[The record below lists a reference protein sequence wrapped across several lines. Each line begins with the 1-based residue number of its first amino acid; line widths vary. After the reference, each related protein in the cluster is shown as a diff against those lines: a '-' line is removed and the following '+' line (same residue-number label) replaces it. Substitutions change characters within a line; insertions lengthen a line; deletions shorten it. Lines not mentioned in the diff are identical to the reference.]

1 MFRFALH
8 GTSSQT
14 DFQEAEQ
21 LLAEW
26 NAFYESRMAAQKE
39 SKRVHPAGSPIGL
52 NFKKTLAV
60 SILLQILTYL
70 TLNSSLS
77 IDQPYE
83 AF

>member
-8 GTSSQT
+8 GTGSQT

-39 SKRVHPAGSPIGL
+39 SSEGSERNGSQKPKVDEASEEEKDTDEDNAAVGL
-52 NFKKTLAV
+52 GVKGSKG
-60 SILLQILTYL
+60 
-70 TLNSSLS
+70 
-77 IDQPYE
+77 
-83 AF
+83 